1 MSVRHLELGDAI
13 HEVSLEPADDGTL
26 LLRIDDGDPVA
37 MPVPPRGA
45 TVFPLRTGGRTRRVA
60 VARVGKAVEV
70 SVDGERFVLRPTS
83 PRPAAA
89 SGAATGGP
97 VRAPMPGKVV
107 EIPVAEGDA
116 VTLGDTVAVVE
127 AMKLRTAL
135 TAGADGTVKA
145 IHCALG
151 DQVAAGD
158 TLVEIEENPDD

>member
-1 MSVRHLELGDAI
+1 
-13 HEVSLEPADDGTL
+13 
-26 LLRIDDGDPVA
+26 
-37 MPVPPRGA
+37 
-45 TVFPLRTGGRTRRVA
+45 
-60 VARVGKAVEV
+60 
-70 SVDGERFVLRPTS
+70 
-83 PRPAAA
+83 
-89 SGAATGGP
+89 
-97 VRAPMPGKVV
+97 MPGKVV